1 MVDVNGE
8 PWFVAKDVARAL
20 GYPES
25 SLRQLNNLF
34 GHVPDAWKGRNPIP
48 TPGGIQEMLIISEQ
62 GLYFF
67 LGRSDKSK
75 ALPYQMW
82 VAGDVASALG
92 YVDTTQAIRMHCE
105 KSKDFRG
112 VEMTATANVKVL

>member
-8 PWFVAKDVARAL
+8 PWFVASDVARAL

-25 SLRQLNNLF
+25 SIATISKLF

-48 TPGGIQEMLIISEQ
+48 TPGGIQEMLII
-62 GLYFF
+62 
-67 LGRSDKSK
+67 
-75 ALPYQMW
+75 
-82 VAGDVASALG
+82 
-92 YVDTTQAIRMHCE
+92 E